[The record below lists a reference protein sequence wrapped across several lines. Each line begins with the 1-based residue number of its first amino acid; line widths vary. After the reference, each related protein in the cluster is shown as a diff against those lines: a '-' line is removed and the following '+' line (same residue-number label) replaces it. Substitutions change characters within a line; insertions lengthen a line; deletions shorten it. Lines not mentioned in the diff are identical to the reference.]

1 MPCLLLCRLVTE
13 VLPNILSGLGLH
25 LLEFD
30 FVSVLESLDL
40 LLLLH
45 LYFLSVS
52 SLQTEMLWYEKIS
65 NFGFDSLPIQ
75 NLLFFYHVLSHLV
88 SGYTNIV
95 KWYHCFGL
103 LVLELNLILG
113 EHSIERGFIF
123 LSI

>member
-1 MPCLLLCRLVTE
+1 MPCLLLCRLVTK

-52 SLQTEMLWYEKIS
+52 SLKTEMLWYEQIS
-65 NFGFDSLPIQ
+65 NLSFDSLSIQ
-75 NLLFFYHVLSHLV
+75 NLLFLDHVLSHLV

-103 LVLELNLILG
+103 LVLELNLVLR
-113 EHSIERGFIF
+113 EHSIERGLIP